1 MMEGQE
7 RLGCVHSMDW
17 GYVTPV
23 LFLLRKE
30 AANGLDPESGSYW
43 CPDSNN
49 HNAESE
55 RWKSLITV
63 GYKVDH

>member
-1 MMEGQE
+1 MWRKAKTAEQQI
-7 RLGCVHSMDW
+7 L
-17 GYVTPV
+17 P
-23 LFLLRKE
+23 RKE

>member
-1 MMEGQE
+1 
-7 RLGCVHSMDW
+7 MDW

-30 AANGLDPESGSYW
+30 AANGIDPESGSYW